1 MTHFIHLT
9 LRPYS
14 VLSRFFRL
22 PGTPAPPV
30 QAIRCH
36 HRGGSRNFLRG
47 GGGQEF
53 LKGGGGRGCPR
64 ERRKRKASSQSVYV
78 QKKVFCRYKGGG
90 RFVCAPP
97 PQKKIHHCTIEIWN
111 TQRYLVAFKCQH
123 LTFTHIAPSTPPPP
137 PTNLATPHEGG
148 IHINIRQTFF

>member
-22 PGTPAPPV
+22 PGTPAPPA

-47 GGGQEF
+47 GGRPGIFER
-53 LKGGGGRGCPR
+53 GGRGCPR

-97 PQKKIHHCTIEIWN
+97 PKKKNPPLHHRNLKYTKIPGCLQMPAPYIYTYCTLN
-111 TQRYLVAFKCQH
+111 
-123 LTFTHIAPSTPPPP
+123 PPPP